1 MFVRDG
7 VFHCQQKK
15 PTRSD
20 QVKNL
25 PDRKSGCKL
34 LKIGIFRKLKESVIP

>member
-1 MFVRDG
+1 MKEENNEIG
-7 VFHCQQKK
+7 SSK
-15 PTRSD
+15 
-20 QVKNL
+20 KNL